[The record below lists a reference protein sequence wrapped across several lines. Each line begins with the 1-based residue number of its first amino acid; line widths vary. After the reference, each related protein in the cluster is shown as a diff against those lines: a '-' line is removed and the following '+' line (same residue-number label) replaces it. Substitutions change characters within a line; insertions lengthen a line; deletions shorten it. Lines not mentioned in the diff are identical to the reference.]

1 MEASAWLRKARASTG
16 SEGRMTNPEDEARI
30 SKLWAESIPQE
41 YRPGRKPT
49 ERGPG
54 HGGIVVQPDMK
65 AAQHRKENEK

>member
-1 MEASAWLRKARASTG
+1 MAD
-16 SEGRMTNPEDEARI
+16 PEDSEARI
-30 SKLWAESIPQE
+30 SKLWAMSIPQE

-65 AAQHRKENEK
+65 AAQRRKESEK